1 MMRALYTGAS
11 GMNAQQFRI
20 DVTANNLANANTTG
34 FKADRAEF
42 EDLLYQALRTPG
54 GTSATGVQFPTGLL
68 VGLGARPVATA
79 KHFAQGSLVQTDG
92 QLDLAIE
99 GEGFFEITLPDGTSG
114 YTRSGAFKM
123 DSEGNVVTPDGFA
136 LIPNITIPPDAI
148 SIVVTI
154 DGNVSVQTPGSATLT
169 DVGQLTLVRFQNPQ
183 GLQAMGSSYF
193 IESEASGAP
202 LADIPGSNGYG
213 FVRQGWLESS
223 NVSIV
228 EEMVSLIMG
237 QRAYEAN
244 SRSVT
249 TGDEMLSTAVNM
261 KR

>member
-1 MMRALYTGAS
+1 
-11 GMNAQQFRI
+11 
-20 DVTANNLANANTTG
+20 
-34 FKADRAEF
+34 
-42 EDLLYQALRTPG
+42 
-54 GTSATGVQFPTGLL
+54 
-68 VGLGARPVATA
+68 
-79 KHFAQGSLVQTDG
+79 
-92 QLDLAIE
+92 
-99 GEGFFEITLPDGTSG
+99 
-114 YTRSGAFKM
+114 
-123 DSEGNVVTPDGFA
+123 
-136 LIPNITIPPDAI
+136 
-148 SIVVTI
+148 
-154 DGNVSVQTPGSATLT
+154 
-169 DVGQLTLVRFQNPQ
+169 
-183 GLQAMGSSYF
+183 MGSSYF